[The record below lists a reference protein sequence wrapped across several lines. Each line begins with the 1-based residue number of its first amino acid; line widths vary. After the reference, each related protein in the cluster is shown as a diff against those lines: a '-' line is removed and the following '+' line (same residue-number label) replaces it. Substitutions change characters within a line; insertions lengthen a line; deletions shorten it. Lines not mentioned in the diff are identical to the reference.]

1 MSSLNSLPGKLEIVS
16 LQNRWLNGTECE
28 QVSQCLRTGVIFL
41 SILGEQMRK
50 RGERET
56 RVAREGRIAKIS
68 TPHVYHYYS
77 SCSGVQ
83 I

>member
-16 LQNRWLNGTECE
+16 LQNRWLSGTECE

-50 RGERET
+50 RGECAT
-56 RVAREGRIAKIS
+56 RACLAFASVRLRYAK
-68 TPHVYHYYS
+68 TWYA
-77 SCSGVQ
+77 CSAG
-83 I
+83 

>member
-50 RGERET
+50 RGECAT
-56 RVAREGRIAKIS
+56 RACLAFASIRLRYAK
-68 TPHVYHYYS
+68 TWYA
-77 SCSGVQ
+77 CSAG
-83 I
+83 